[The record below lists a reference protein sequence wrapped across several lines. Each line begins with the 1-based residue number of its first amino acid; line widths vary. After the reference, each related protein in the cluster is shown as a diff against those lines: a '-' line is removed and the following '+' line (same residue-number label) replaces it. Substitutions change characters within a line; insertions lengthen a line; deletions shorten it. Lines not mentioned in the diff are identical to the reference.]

1 MDGPKAAPDVDLRAA
16 VNSGPESLSAC
27 GSPHGDPID
36 LSLIVVTFNSSS
48 VLDGL
53 ISSLTNHP
61 PTVSWELIICDN
73 GSHDNSVAL
82 IRALWPNASILASD
96 ANHGFATAVNTA
108 EANARGRWLFLAN
121 PDISWGKGVLDRL
134 IRFLDEHPAA
144 GAVSPRLTFPDGRPQ
159 PSIRRFPNHANIWL
173 SRGTPWSALTR
184 SLPWVRAYTLPD
196 PHNPV
201 RVEAVSAA
209 SLMLRREAFRAVAG
223 MDPDFFLY
231 VEDTD
236 LCRRLGDQGWEVW
249 VDPTI
254 TVTHRWGGAVKQEAE
269 LRAYHRQSVRHYFRK
284 HHPDKPVRNAILFSA
299 LSLADWCDH
308 VTTRNR
314 PAEPAR

>member
-1 MDGPKAAPDVDLRAA
+1 MDGPKAASDVDLWAP
-16 VNSGPESLSAC
+16 VNA
-27 GSPHGDPID
+27 GSEPLLARGNPREAQID

-61 PTVSWELIICDN
+61 PSVPWELIVCDN
-73 GSHDNSVAL
+73 GSRDNSAAL
-82 IRALWPNASILASD
+82 IRARWPNASILASEV
-96 ANHGFATAVNTA
+96 NHGFAAAVNSA
-108 EANARGRWLFLAN
+108 EAKARGRWLFLAN

-134 IRFLDEHPAA
+134 IRFLDEHPGA

-196 PHNPV
+196 PHNPA

-209 SLMLRREAFRAVAG
+209 SLMIRRESFRAVAG

-249 VDPTI
+249 VDPTT
-254 TVTHRWGGAVKQEAE
+254 TVTHRWGGAVKQNAR
-269 LRAYHRQSVRHYFRK
+269 LRAYHRQSVRRYFHK
-284 HHPDKPVRNAILFSA
+284 HHPDKPVRNAILFGV
-299 LSLADWCDH
+299 LSLADWCDR
-308 VTTRNR
+308 VITGNR
-314 PAEPAR
+314 PTEHAR